1 MKIDPIPYY
10 YESIN
15 RNAILVRPKKPFFDW
30 VNKVFKDE
38 DPVTEKDEN
47 NIYLIR
53 EMDSNEDIKKW
64 IKKNF
69 DDLFVNELN
78 DWYADESGWP
88 ANRTYKMFCEW
99 FDVEIHSMILDLEE
113 FPVTKD

>member
-1 MKIDPIPYY
+1 MNPIPYY
-10 YESIN
+10 FDSIN

-30 VNKVFKDE
+30 LNNLFKDE
-38 DPVTEKDEN
+38 DPVSEMEEN

-53 EMDSNEDIKKW
+53 EMAGNDDIKKW

-69 DDLFVNELN
+69 DSLFSNELN
-78 DWYADESGWP
+78 DWYSDESAWP

-99 FDVEIHSMILDLEE
+99 FDVEVHSMILDLEE
-113 FPVTKD
+113 FPVSKD